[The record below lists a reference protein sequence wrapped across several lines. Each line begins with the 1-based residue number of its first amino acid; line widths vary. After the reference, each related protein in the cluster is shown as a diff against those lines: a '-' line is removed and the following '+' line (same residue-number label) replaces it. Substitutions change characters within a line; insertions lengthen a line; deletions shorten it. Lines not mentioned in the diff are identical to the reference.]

1 MGEEK
6 PELSLESVCSRDFE
20 REKKRGNYSN
30 NKQLESKELESIT
43 MNKLQYESS

>member
-20 REKKRGNYSN
+20 REKKGNYSN
-30 NKQLESKELESIT
+30 NKQLKSKELESIT